1 MKMKYPGNI
10 ERSIE
15 KQYLENIEVS
25 ADAEMDGRILG
36 DALAAMEE
44 SKKTGPALA
53 GPNTR
58 RTIMKSPITKFAAVV
73 VIVIAV
79 LAGVFQFGDRVNME
93 STAFANVVRPL
104 LAIEGGSFKMTID
117 VTDADLDWINYGD
130 EPVQTIGVV
139 FAEPGRTRWDT
150 PTGETLIVNMQEGKL
165 MILIHAK
172 KQAAVMQ
179 LGPPGMIPVHN
190 RFNKLLELK
199 PLIQHALQTEDD
211 SVEFLGERQIQGVT
225 AVGYCMTSPK
235 HHGSITVWADVETKL
250 PFRIEQSMD
259 SRTAIISD
267 IAYNV
272 DLPDESLF
280 SVEPPEGYL
289 ASTSEADEEP
299 EFVVTGTVTDK
310 ATGRPIDGAKVSDDG
325 YGPRPYKSAI
335 TDAEGRYSYFTW
347 PEEHTIIAQAPGY
360 KPQRKSIK
368 AGLFHTENRKKTQ
381 VIDFA
386 LDPR

>member
-1 MKMKYPGNI
+1 MKPAEKI
-10 ERSIE
+10 ERLIKKSRYKANPE
-15 KQYLENIEVS
+15 VYDRALDSFLQAVDDYERQKSALTEPNIW
-25 ADAEMDGRILG
+25 
-36 DALAAMEE
+36 
-44 SKKTGPALA
+44 
-53 GPNTR
+53 
-58 RTIMKSPITKFAAVV
+58 RTIMKSPITKLAAAAVIV
-73 VIVIAV
+73 VAV
-79 LAGVFQFGDRVNME
+79 LAGVYQFGDRINME

-104 LAIEGGSFKMTID
+104 LAVEGGSFKMTID

-139 FAEPGRTRWDT
+139 FAGPGRTRWDT

-179 LGPPGMIPVHN
+179 LGPPGMIPAHN

-211 SVEFLGERQIQGVT
+211 FVEFLGERQIEDVT
-225 AVGYCMTSPK
+225 AIGYCMTSPK

-259 SRTAIISD
+259 SRTVVISD
-267 IAYNV
+267 IAY
-272 DLPDESLF
+272 DLDLVDESLF
-280 SVEPPEGYL
+280 SVDPPEGYL

-299 EFVVTGTVTDK
+299 EFVLTGTVTDK
-310 ATGRPIDGAKVSDDG
+310 ATGRPIEGAKVSDDG
-325 YGPRPYKSAI
+325 YGPQPYKSAI

-347 PEEHTIIAQAPGY
+347 PEEHTIIAQASGY

-368 AGLFHTENRKKTQ
+368 SGLFHKENVEKTQ
-381 VIDFA
+381 IINFA